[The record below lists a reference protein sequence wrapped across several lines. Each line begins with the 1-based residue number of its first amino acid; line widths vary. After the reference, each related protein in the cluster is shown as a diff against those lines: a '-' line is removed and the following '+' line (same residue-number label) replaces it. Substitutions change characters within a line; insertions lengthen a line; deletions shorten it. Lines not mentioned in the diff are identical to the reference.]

1 MWYVPYVGFTTYRRA
16 TVMTRLYCK
25 RLMFMQM
32 FCKKKK
38 IINKKK
44 TGRHNWSLLVARMY
58 RPKSQILISGC
69 RNPGHSLDSS
79 NGQLPAPESG

>member
-1 MWYVPYVGFTTYRRA
+1 MWYVSYVGFTTYCRA

-32 FCKKKK
+32 FCIKKKK
-38 IINKKK
+38 M
-44 TGRHNWSLLVARMY
+44 GRHNWSLLVARMY